1 VRGRFENGVGTFEGD
16 DVFEGRPIRVR
27 FIWSEITARSAR
39 WEQAFSTD
47 GGATWEVNWV
57 MRFTRMD

>member
-1 VRGRFENGVGTFEGD
+1 LHGRFENGVGTFEGD
-16 DVFEGRPIRVR
+16 DVFEGKAIRVR

-39 WEQAFSTD
+39 WEQAFSPD

-57 MRFTRMD
+57 MRFTRIG